1 MKIPYHQ
8 FNNGKELIS
17 FLNNS
22 DLIGCKLC
30 DRFLILTDMHMPFMN
45 GLEMATQIR
54 QMEFEKLNKIV
65 LITADE
71 IPENKL
77 FDSIIEKPLPANKLK
92 QI

>member
-1 MKIPYHQ
+1 
-8 FNNGKELIS
+8 
-17 FLNNS
+17 
-22 DLIGCKLC
+22 
-30 DRFLILTDMHMPFMN
+30 
-45 GLEMATQIR
+45 MATQIR